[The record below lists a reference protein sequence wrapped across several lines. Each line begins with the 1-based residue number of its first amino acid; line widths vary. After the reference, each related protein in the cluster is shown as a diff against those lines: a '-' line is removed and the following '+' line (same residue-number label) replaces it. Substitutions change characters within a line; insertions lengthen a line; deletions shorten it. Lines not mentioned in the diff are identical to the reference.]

1 MFQRRVLFT
10 QSSSAFDLAKMT
22 KILET
27 ERLILRTWTLDDA
40 PKLFEICGD
49 ADVMKY
55 LGTGKP
61 YETVEQADEFLRWAE
76 DYQKENGFCRWAV
89 VLKETQE
96 IIGSCGFARPHGTE
110 EIELGYLLAKK
121 YWEKGFATEA
131 TRACLQHGF
140 ERLKFNETIAITD
153 LENVASQK
161 VLEKIGFLQRGIEK
175 IDDEENLVYLAKNSA
190 II

>member
-1 MFQRRVLFT
+1 
-10 QSSSAFDLAKMT
+10 MT

-27 ERLILRTWTLDDA
+27 ERLILRNWTLEDA
-40 PKLFEICGD
+40 PKLFEICAD

-61 YETVEQADEFLRWAE
+61 YETIEQANDFLRWAE
-76 DYQKENGFCRWAV
+76 NYQEENGFCRWAIL
-89 VLKETQE
+89 LKKDEQ

-121 YWEKGFATEA
+121 FWGKGFATEA
-131 TRACLQHGF
+131 TRACLQYGF
-140 ERLKFNETIAITD
+140 EKLKFIETIAITD

-161 VLEKIGFLQRGIEK
+161 VLEKIGFTKRGIEK
-175 IDDEENLVYLAKNSA
+175 IDDEDNLIYIAKNFPKDK
-190 II
+190 

>member
-1 MFQRRVLFT
+1 MI
-10 QSSSAFDLAKMT
+10 

-40 PKLFEICGD
+40 PKLFEICSN
-49 ADVMKY
+49 AEVMKY

-61 YETVEQADEFLRWAE
+61 YETIEQAKDFLRWAE

-89 VLKETQE
+89 LLKENQE

-110 EIELGYLLAKK
+110 EIELGYLLGKK
-121 YWEKGFATEA
+121 FWGRGLATEA
-131 TRACLQHGF
+131 TRACLQYGF
-140 ERLKFNETIAITD
+140 EQLKFNETIAITD

-161 VLEKIGFLQRGIEK
+161 VLEKIGFTKRGIEK
-175 IDDEENLVYLAKNSA
+175 IGGEDNLIYIAKNFPRDK
-190 II
+190 